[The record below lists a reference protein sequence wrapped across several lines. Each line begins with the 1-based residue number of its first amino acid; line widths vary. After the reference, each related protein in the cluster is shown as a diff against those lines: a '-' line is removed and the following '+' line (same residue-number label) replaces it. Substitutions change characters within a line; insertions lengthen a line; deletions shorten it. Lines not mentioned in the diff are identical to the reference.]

1 MHESERRM
9 KIGKLLFVTKFEDL
23 GYDALKTLLSL
34 RQSGLEHIV
43 FMYVIERE
51 KVSMRRGIGY
61 QKEEAIRLKETANIR
76 FIDWAERL
84 FEQGM
89 EVGVYIQIGSLAAE
103 VAKAVRK
110 EEADLVV
117 IGRSHKTG
125 LEQFYAGSTV
135 TELIRRLPVPVLV
148 YKPVTNSPFVTGTP
162 FQRPL
167 IATDWSPASLRAVEY
182 LLDLAPLIEEV
193 RVVHV
198 AAAEDIEGSSVM
210 TAQKTRKDAKARLE
224 EICARFQAQGSTAR
238 SHVYVGDPEAE
249 IERAARE
256 CRATMVV
263 LGSSSKNLWVERW
276 LGSTPRKIAENSAFP
291 TLLIPPAIG

>member
-23 GYDALKTLLSL
+23 GYDALKSLLNL

-51 KVSMRRGIGY
+51 KVAMRRGVGY
-61 QKEEAIRLKETANIR
+61 QKEEATRLKETANIR

-89 EVGVYIQIGSLAAE
+89 EVGVYIQVGSLAAE

-117 IGRSHKTG
+117 IGRSQKSG
-125 LEQFYAGSTV
+125 LEQFYSGSTV
-135 TELIRRLPVPVLV
+135 SELIRRLPVPVLV
-148 YKPVTNSPFVTGTP
+148 YKPVTDNPFVTGSP

-167 IATDWSPASLRAVEY
+167 LATDWSPASLRAVDY
-182 LLDLAPLIEEV
+182 LLGITALIEEV

-198 AAAEDIEGSSVM
+198 ADAEEIEGSSAM
-210 TAQKTRKDAKARLE
+210 SAQKTRKEAKARLE
-224 EICARFQAQGSTAR
+224 EICARFQARETAAR
-238 SHVYVGDPEAE
+238 SHVYVGDPETE
-249 IERAARE
+249 IERAAKE
-256 CRATMVV
+256 CQATMVV
-263 LGSSSKNLWVERW
+263 LGSSSKNIWVERW
-276 LGSTPRKIAENSAFP
+276 LGSTPRKIAENSTFP
-291 TLLIPPAIG
+291 ALLIPPAIG

>member
-1 MHESERRM
+1 
-9 KIGKLLFVTKFEDL
+9 
-23 GYDALKTLLSL
+23 
-34 RQSGLEHIV
+34 
-43 FMYVIERE
+43 MYVIERE
-51 KVSMRRGIGY
+51 KVSMRRGIGF
-61 QKEEAIRLKETANIR
+61 QKDEAIRLKETANIR

-103 VAKAVRK
+103 VAKAVAK

-117 IGRSHKTG
+117 IGRSHKTI

-135 TELIRRLPVPVLV
+135 SELIRRLPVPVLV
-148 YKPVTNSPFVTGTP
+148 YKPVTDNPFVTGTP

-167 IATDWSPASLRAVEY
+167 IATDWSPASLRAVDY
-182 LLDLAPLIEEV
+182 LLGITPLIEEV

-198 AAAEDIEGSSVM
+198 ADADEIEGSSVM
-210 TAQKTRKDAKARLE
+210 NAQKTRKEAKARLE
-224 EICARFQAQGSTAR
+224 EICGRFQAQGTAAR
-238 SHVYVGDPEAE
+238 SHVYVGNPETE
-249 IERAARE
+249 IEKAARE

-276 LGSTPRKIAENSAFP
+276 LGSTPREIAENSAFP

>member
-1 MHESERRM
+1 M

-51 KVSMRRGIGY
+51 KVAMRRGIGF
-61 QKEEAIRLKETANIR
+61 KRDEAIRLKETANIR

-117 IGRSHKTG
+117 IGRSNKTA

-148 YKPVTNSPFVTGTP
+148 YKPVTDNPFVTGTP

-182 LLDLAPLIEEV
+182 LLDLTPLIEEV

-198 AAAEDIEGSSVM
+198 ADADEIEGSSVM
-210 TAQKTRKDAKARLE
+210 NAQKTRKDAKARLE
-224 EICARFQAQGSTAR
+224 EICARFQAQGTAAR
-238 SHVYVGDPEAE
+238 SHVYVGDPETE

-256 CRATMVV
+256 CQATMVV

-276 LGSTPRKIAENSAFP
+276 LGSTPRKIAENSEFP

>member
-1 MHESERRM
+1 M

-89 EVGVYIQIGSLAAE
+89 EVGVYIQVGSLAAE

-117 IGRSHKTG
+117 IGRSQKSG

-135 TELIRRLPVPVLV
+135 SELIRRLPVPVLV
-148 YKPVTNSPFVTGTP
+148 YKPVTDNPFVTGSP

-167 IATDWSPASLRAVEY
+167 LATDWSPASLPPGR
-182 LLDLAPLIEEV
+182 P
-193 RVVHV
+193 R
-198 AAAEDIEGSSVM
+198 S
-210 TAQKTRKDAKARLE
+210 AR
-224 EICARFQAQGSTAR
+224 
-238 SHVYVGDPEAE
+238 
-249 IERAARE
+249 
-256 CRATMVV
+256 
-263 LGSSSKNLWVERW
+263 
-276 LGSTPRKIAENSAFP
+276 
-291 TLLIPPAIG
+291 

>member
-1 MHESERRM
+1 M

-51 KVSMRRGIGY
+51 KVAMRRGIGF
-61 QKEEAIRLKETANIR
+61 QKDEAIRLKETANIR

-117 IGRSHKTG
+117 IGRSHKTA

-148 YKPVTNSPFVTGTP
+148 YKPVTDNPFVTGTP

-182 LLDLAPLIEEV
+182 LLDLTPLIEEV

-198 AAAEDIEGSSVM
+198 ADADEIEGSSVM
-210 TAQKTRKDAKARLE
+210 NAQKTRKDAKARLE
-224 EICARFQAQGSTAR
+224 EICARFQAQETAAR
-238 SHVYVGDPEAE
+238 SHVYVGDPESE

-256 CRATMVV
+256 CQATMVV

-276 LGSTPRKIAENSAFP
+276 LGSTPRKIAENSEFP

>member
-1 MHESERRM
+1 M

-51 KVSMRRGIGY
+51 KVAMRRGIGF
-61 QKEEAIRLKETANIR
+61 QKDEAIRLKETANIR

-117 IGRSHKTG
+117 IGRSQKTA

-148 YKPVTNSPFVTGTP
+148 YKPVTDNPFVTGTP

-182 LLDLAPLIEEV
+182 LLDLTPLIEEV

-198 AAAEDIEGSSVM
+198 ADADEIEGSSVM
-210 TAQKTRKDAKARLE
+210 NAQKTRKDAKARLE
-224 EICARFQAQGSTAR
+224 EICARFQAQGTAAR
-238 SHVYVGDPEAE
+238 SHVYVGDPETE

-256 CRATMVV
+256 CQATMVV

-276 LGSTPRKIAENSAFP
+276 LGSTPRKIAENSEFP

>member
-1 MHESERRM
+1 M
-9 KIGKLLFVTKFEDL
+9 KINKLLFVTKFEDL
-23 GYDALKTLLSL
+23 GYDALKSLLSL

-51 KVSMRRGIGY
+51 KVAMRRGIGF
-61 QKEEAIRLKETANIR
+61 KRDEAIRLKETANIR

-117 IGRSHKTG
+117 IGRSHKTA

-148 YKPVTNSPFVTGTP
+148 YKPVTDNPFVTGTP

-182 LLDLAPLIEEV
+182 LLDLTPLIEEV

-198 AAAEDIEGSSVM
+198 ADADEIEGSSVM
-210 TAQKTRKDAKARLE
+210 SAQKTRKDAKARLE
-224 EICARFQAQGSTAR
+224 EICAHFQAQGTAAR
-238 SHVYVGDPEAE
+238 SHVYVGDPETE

-256 CRATMVV
+256 CQATMVV

-276 LGSTPRKIAENSAFP
+276 LGSTPRKIAENSEFP

>member
-1 MHESERRM
+1 M

-51 KVSMRRGIGY
+51 KVSMRRGIGF
-61 QKEEAIRLKETANIR
+61 QKDEAIRLKETANIR

-117 IGRSHKTG
+117 IGRSNKTT

-148 YKPVTNSPFVTGTP
+148 YKPVTDNPFVTGTP

-182 LLDLAPLIEEV
+182 LLDLTPLIEEV

-198 AAAEDIEGSSVM
+198 ADADEIEGSSVM
-210 TAQKTRKDAKARLE
+210 NAQKTRKDAKARLE
-224 EICARFQAQGSTAR
+224 EICARFQAQGTAAR
-238 SHVYVGDPEAE
+238 SHVYVGDPETE

-256 CRATMVV
+256 CQATMVV

-276 LGSTPRKIAENSAFP
+276 LGSTPRKIAENSEFP

>member
-1 MHESERRM
+1 M

-51 KVSMRRGIGY
+51 KVAMRRGIGF
-61 QKEEAIRLKETANIR
+61 QKDEAIRLKETANIR

-117 IGRSHKTG
+117 IGRSHKTA

-148 YKPVTNSPFVTGTP
+148 YKPVTDNPFVTGTP

-182 LLDLAPLIEEV
+182 LLDLTPLIEEV

-198 AAAEDIEGSSVM
+198 ADADEIEGSSVM
-210 TAQKTRKDAKARLE
+210 NAQKTRKDAKARLE
-224 EICARFQAQGSTAR
+224 EICARFQAQGTAAR
-238 SHVYVGDPEAE
+238 SHVYVGDPETE

-256 CRATMVV
+256 CQATMVV

-276 LGSTPRKIAENSAFP
+276 LGSTPRKIAENSEFP

>member
-1 MHESERRM
+1 
-9 KIGKLLFVTKFEDL
+9 
-23 GYDALKTLLSL
+23 
-34 RQSGLEHIV
+34 
-43 FMYVIERE
+43 
-51 KVSMRRGIGY
+51 
-61 QKEEAIRLKETANIR
+61 
-76 FIDWAERL
+76 
-84 FEQGM
+84 
-89 EVGVYIQIGSLAAE
+89 VGVYIQIGSLAAE

-117 IGRSHKTG
+117 IGRSHKTT
-125 LEQFYAGSTV
+125 LEQFYSGSTV
-135 TELIRRLPVPVLV
+135 SELIRRLPVPVLV
-148 YKPVTNSPFVTGTP
+148 YKPVTDNPFVTGTP

-193 RVVHV
+193 RVAHV
-198 AAAEDIEGSSVM
+198 ADAENIEGSSVM

-224 EICARFQAQGSTAR
+224 EICARFQAQGTAAR
-238 SHVYVGDPEAE
+238 SHVYVGDPETE

-256 CRATMVV
+256 CQATMVV
-263 LGSSSKNLWVERW
+263 LGSSSKNIWVERW

>member
-1 MHESERRM
+1 M
-9 KIGKLLFVTKFEDL
+9 KIGKLLYVTKFEDL

-51 KVSMRRGIGY
+51 KVAMRRGVGY
-61 QKEEAIRLKETANIR
+61 QKAEAIRLKETANIR

-103 VAKAVRK
+103 VAKAVAK

-117 IGRSHKTG
+117 IGRSHKTI

-135 TELIRRLPVPVLV
+135 SELIRRLPVPVLV
-148 YKPVTNSPFVTGTP
+148 YKPVTDNPFVTGTP

-167 IATDWSPASLRAVEY
+167 IATDWSPASLRAVE
-182 LLDLAPLIEEV
+182 
-193 RVVHV
+193 
-198 AAAEDIEGSSVM
+198 
-210 TAQKTRKDAKARLE
+210 
-224 EICARFQAQGSTAR
+224 
-238 SHVYVGDPEAE
+238 
-249 IERAARE
+249 
-256 CRATMVV
+256 
-263 LGSSSKNLWVERW
+263 
-276 LGSTPRKIAENSAFP
+276 
-291 TLLIPPAIG
+291 